1 MAIVQRT
8 VQVQSDFA
16 NANWTKNKL
25 IDALETVFADAGL
38 HGAAVTGQVKGWDD
52 GITQYTYYSAS
63 DPAQCSGGGSLPASL
78 ANTNDP
84 ASTNTTDFRYKTFRN
99 LPATGGSGTGATFD
113 VKYNNGTLY
122 RVMPANP
129 GSGYTNGDVLTISA
143 ASILGTSNGAADVS
157 VTVKVDTTNYG
168 GTSNFFQ
175 KNSVQTSTRP
185 WAILKVDN
193 DPTKKYG
200 STYYFFQVISD
211 TTLQVTS
218 GFNWSGWNQQFAGAY
233 RMETWESHQE
243 TSWTLGDYRKDDQNA
258 HYNSNYDTDIVFST
272 TTSYPLY
279 IKTAQAQS
287 PQDSN
292 FAIFSFAQTDIPS
305 TDHMNDL
312 YYGSFSI
319 PKYTTS
325 IYNNDHVGHLGIVVW
340 TNGTSTNATFQQAY
354 NVTMGNSQG
363 LPRCAEQGWAER
375 ITNNPGYYNPT
386 FYQNWCNYTWRSHK
400 NADNTTNPRLYYQQV
415 SDYPYDEHNSDNDYQ
430 GQTTSLPYQAAGGY
444 VVDASVEYKS
454 VIKGIP
460 INPFLLPSPY
470 TIPDDFVVLEIM
482 YGTPSAKFL
491 PGDTITVS
499 GSEAYTILVGG
510 YNNTDNDET
519 IGIFFCG
526 RVI

>member
-38 HGAAVTGQVKGWDD
+38 HGAAVTGQVRGWDD
-52 GITQYTYYSAS
+52 GTTQYTYYDAS
-63 DPAQCSGGGSLPASL
+63 DPAQCSGGGTTPASL

-113 VKYNNGTLY
+113 VRYNNGTLY
-122 RVMPANP
+122 RVIVSNP
-129 GSGYTNGDVLTISA
+129 GSGYTNGDVLTISGND
-143 ASILGTSNGAADVS
+143 ILGTANGTADIS
-157 VTVKVDTTNYG
+157 VTVKVDTTTYG
-168 GTSNFFQ
+168 GSASFFQ
-175 KNSVQTSTRP
+175 KNSSQTSLYP
-185 WAILKVDN
+185 WAVLKVDN

-200 STYYFFQVISD
+200 STYYFIQVVSD
-211 TTLQVTS
+211 TTIRVVG

-233 RMETWESHQE
+233 RMETWESNFE
-243 TSWTLGDYRKDDQNA
+243 TNWTLGTDRK
-258 HYNSNYDTDIVFST
+258 TDST
-272 TTSYPLY
+272 THYSASYTTDLTYATTASYPLY
-279 IKTAQAQS
+279 IKTAQAQA

-312 YYGSFSI
+312 YYSSFSI
-319 PKYTTS
+319 PKYTTP
-325 IYNNDHVGHLGIVVW
+325 IYNNDHVGHVGLVEWI
-340 TNGTSTNATFQQAY
+340 NGQSTQAYFQQNYNCGTNAGV
-354 NVTMGNSQG
+354 NE
-363 LPRCAEQGWAER
+363 LPRAAEMGWAER
-375 ITNNPGYYNPT
+375 LQNLGYYNAGI
-386 FYQNWCNYTWRSHK
+386 FEGFCNYYWRATKDS
-400 NADNTTNPRLYYQQV
+400 DNTRDARLYYQKV
-415 SDYPYDEHNSDNDYQ
+415 DTYAYDEHNSDSDFQ
-430 GQTTSLPYQAAGGY
+430 GQTTSLPYQAAGGF
-444 VVDASVEYKS
+444 VVDSSVEYKS

-470 TIPDDFVVLEIM
+470 TIPDDFVVLEIV
-482 YGTPSAKFL
+482 YTTPSAKFL

-510 YNNTDNDET
+510 YNNQDNDET
-519 IGIFFCG
+519 RGIFLCG